1 MKGEHPLAQSGVSPP
16 HEPALPLH
24 NCEKGHGGTWL
35 PGSPR
40 CSTRFQNPRRGSYL
54 RVAARRN
61 SVSSLCLAQAPKPRS
76 AARPNPTHEPSNN
89 FSTGLSSMFG
99 PTSATTIPPKPKT
112 PRRVPHGGRP
122 EDVQVARQLFHP
134 ARRRRP
140 RLPPR
145 G

>member
-35 PGSPR
+35 PSSPR
-40 CSTRFQNPRRGSYL
+40 VSTRFQNPSSGSYL
-54 RVAARRN
+54 GVAARRN
-61 SVSSLCLAQAPKPRS
+61 SVSSLCLAQVPKPRS

-99 PTSATTIPPKPKT
+99 PTSATTMPHKPKT
-112 PRRVPHGGRP
+112 TQGRTRMRP
-122 EDVQVARQLFHP
+122 TLVAVARVGFLAVSPSHIPTQ
-134 ARRRRP
+134 
-140 RLPPR
+140 
-145 G
+145 